1 MTDNSEYKKISKN
14 SGTLI
19 NNIQTIL
26 SDSSSLKP
34 GTNQLTDVAY
44 QKVLEYFKELDS
56 LKDELDSMIKSQDD
70 NYRTLLS
77 NSKKNEEDATNLLNK
92 NEKYEQ
98 NIWSNKDII
107 NSRSIQYD
115 LAMKRNEHRR
125 QMVIMLAILNT
136 LLLFLYYFLSK

>member
-26 SDSSSLKP
+26 NDTSSLKP

-44 QKVLEYFKELDS
+44 EKVLQYFKELDS
-56 LKDELDSMIKSQDD
+56 LKDELDSMIKSQDN
-70 NYRTLLS
+70 NYRALIS
-77 NSKKNEEDATNLLNK
+77 NSKKNEQDAINLLNK

-98 NIWSNKDII
+98 SIWSNKDII

-115 LAMKRNEHRR
+115 LVMKRNEHRR

>member
-26 SDSSSLKP
+26 NDTSSLKP

-44 QKVLEYFKELDS
+44 EKVLQYFKELDS
-56 LKDELDSMIKSQDD
+56 LKDELDSMIKSQDN
-70 NYRTLLS
+70 NYRALIS
-77 NSKKNEEDATNLLNK
+77 NSKKNEQDAINLLNK

-98 NIWSNKDII
+98 SIWSNKDII

>member
-26 SDSSSLKP
+26 NDSSSLKP
-34 GTNQLTDVAY
+34 GTNQLTDTAY
-44 QKVLEYFKELDS
+44 QRVLEYFKELQS

-70 NYRTLLS
+70 NYRNLLS

-98 NIWSNKDII
+98 SIWSNKDII

>member
-26 SDSSSLKP
+26 NDTSSLKP

-44 QKVLEYFKELDS
+44 EKVLQYFKELDS
-56 LKDELDSMIKSQDD
+56 LKDELDSMIKSQDN
-70 NYRTLLS
+70 NYRALIS
-77 NSKKNEEDATNLLNK
+77 NSKKNEQDAINLLNK

-98 NIWSNKDII
+98 SLWSNKDII